1 MTAINLFSIPVE
13 IKQLDPD
20 LVNEIDQEVNACLEI
35 NDNYWPSNGQIGRGS
50 DFMACDDPKILKSN
64 WDLFSSYDLST
75 LEYVIKGEYLEYLN
89 KHTLL
94 LNDVVWSS
102 IDRTSIKLESWLLKN
117 DDHNSGL
124 LAHQHENK
132 FLNCVYYHETPDLK
146 GEDGGELVLF
156 STNPL
161 LSFYHFNSHAKQ
173 FINVSKGTL
182 IVFPSFLVHAVNAL
196 PKNVEGKRISIS
208 TILPFNEIRKLYD

>member
-1 MTAINLFSIPVE
+1 MSTLNLFSIPVE

-35 NDNYWPSNGQIGRGS
+35 NDKYWSSQGQIGRGS
-50 DFMACDDPKILKSN
+50 DFMADDSQMN
-64 WDLFSSYDLST
+64 WDLFSSYDFST
-75 LEYVIKGEYLEYLN
+75 LENVIKGEYLEYIN
-89 KHTLL
+89 KHTSL
-94 LNDVVWSS
+94 LNDVVWSL

-132 FLNCVYYHETPDLK
+132 FLNCVYYHDIPDLK
-146 GEDGGELVLF
+146 GQDGGELVLY
-156 STNPL
+156 TINPL
-161 LSFYHFNSHAKQ
+161 LSFYDFSSHAKK

-208 TILPFNEIRKLYD
+208 TILQFNEIRKLYD